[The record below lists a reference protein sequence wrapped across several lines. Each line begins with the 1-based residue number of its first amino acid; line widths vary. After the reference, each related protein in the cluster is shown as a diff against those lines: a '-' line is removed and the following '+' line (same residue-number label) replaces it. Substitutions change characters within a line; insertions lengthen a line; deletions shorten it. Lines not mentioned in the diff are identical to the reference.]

1 MPQKSIMDYFII
13 IGGIKTKQEAEAS
26 CSLTKNHHEK
36 ANVSK
41 KVEK

>member
-1 MPQKSIMDYFII
+1 MPQKSILIYFII
-13 IGGIKTKQEAEAS
+13 ASGIKTKQEAGAS